1 VFVLYGI
8 PNCDTCRK
16 ARKWLDRKGIEY
28 RFHDVRADGLDENT
42 IRKWT
47 AAVDWKELLNTRSTT
62 WRSLPDKDRQ
72 DLDEK
77 RAIELMQQ
85 HPTLVKRPLAD
96 FNGEILVG
104 FSEDRYNELRP

>member
-47 AAVDWKELLNTRSTT
+47 GAVDWKKLLNTRSTT
-62 WRSLPDKDRQ
+62 WRSLTDKDRQ

-77 RAIELMQQ
+77 RAIELMLQ
-85 HPTLVKRPLAD
+85 HPTLIKRPVAECRD
-96 FNGEILVG
+96 EILVG
-104 FSEDRYNELRP
+104 FSEDSYNDLRP